1 MFGRDKGSM
10 RRPCEALRGA
20 GTMTSERLYCWL
32 EKMEKSEDMSRAL
45 DLVFKAHEGQVDK
58 GGTDYVEHVLRVMY
72 RVRFMDED
80 VMLVGLMHDVIEDTD
95 YTADDLLGMGF
106 SERVVEG
113 ILSVTRHAYG
123 EETYAEFVKRAKAN
137 DLGREVKIADV
148 TENMDTSRLGELTDK
163 DYSRLRRYRKALEE
177 LNAV

>member
-1 MFGRDKGSM
+1 
-10 RRPCEALRGA
+10 
-20 GTMTSERLYCWL
+20 MTSERLYCWL
-32 EKMEKSEDMSRAL
+32 DKMEKSEPMTCAL
-45 DLVFKAHEGQVDK
+45 DLVFKAHAGQVDK

-72 RVRFMDED
+72 RLRFLGEEY
-80 VMLVGLMHDVIEDTD
+80 MLVGLMHDVIEDTE

-106 SERVVEG
+106 SKRVVDG

-123 EETYAEFVKRAKAN
+123 EETYAEFVKRAKEN
-137 DLGREVKIADV
+137 ELGREVKIADV

-177 LNAV
+177 LIAG